1 LNGRYVLKFIGA
13 NRLFIFLV
21 VAIAIMAS
29 IFSPRWW
36 IVDAGSDDLLFARQA
51 LSLLNGDWLG
61 TFQEGAALKLPGF
74 QLFLAISA
82 ALHVPYFV
90 LLILLQSFFAFKF
103 SMLFLRF
110 GYSSKT
116 AHLIFAFLVFSPSLY
131 GFSNARL
138 LRDGFFSV
146 LLLGIVA
153 QGGEIYC
160 LFKELVL
167 NKRKIFRELI
177 IFILISLWLV
187 FTREEGPLAV
197 ILIFLIFILLFLG
210 NRGKSKRVQQKILI
224 IFFLLTV
231 IAISGVNYTI
241 LNLNKNYYGI
251 SSQALLQS
259 GPLVNLVQQWSRV
272 NPVHENSRISV
283 SYEQRRKIYDAI
295 PEIGSFG
302 SKLESSAKYYQDV
315 SCSVAQVC
323 DQVGGGWIS
332 WAIYYTVKSESPI
345 DTNGAV
351 TMQRLNHWTSLIQN
365 YCLEVDMN
373 CSKDFKLPGVGI
385 LQNFP
390 KVVQEIP
397 NQMNYYVQMKSTFTP
412 VGISYGNQAN
422 ADVFRSITS
431 LFGPPH
437 VWPNKKMGFFF
448 IPHLVFLISIILL
461 LLIMASVYN
470 YRIQVQSDSLI
481 NFYIIVILLSVML
494 RAFTTAVL
502 QVTGGDTI
510 STQYLMPGVM
520 LTWYLILLLLIR
532 ATAWFPSCLKEVRSL
547 H

>member
-1 LNGRYVLKFIGA
+1 MKGYFLKLIGG
-13 NRLFIFLV
+13 NRLFILLV
-21 VAIAIMAS
+21 VAIAVLAS
-29 IFSPRWW
+29 MFSPRWW
-36 IVDAGSDDLLFARQA
+36 IVDAGSDDLLYARQA

-103 SMLFLRF
+103 SLLLLRF

-116 AHLIFAFLVFSPSLY
+116 ANLIFAFLVFNPALY

-146 LLLGIVA
+146 LSLGIVA

-160 LFKELVL
+160 LLKELVL
-167 NKRKIFRELI
+167 NKRKLFREII

-187 FTREEGPLAV
+187 FTREEGPLAA
-197 ILIFLIFILLFLG
+197 IIIFLIFFLLFLG

-224 IFFLLTV
+224 TFFLLTV
-231 IAISGVNYTI
+231 IAISGANYTI
-241 LNLNKNYYGI
+241 RDLNKNFYGI
-251 SSQALLQS
+251 SSPALLQS

-283 SYEQRRKIYDAI
+283 SYEQRRRIYDAI

-302 SKLESSAKYYQDV
+302 SKIESGAKFYQDV

-323 DQVGGGWIS
+323 DQVGSGWIS
-332 WAIYYTVKSESPI
+332 WAIYYTVQSESPI

-351 TMQRLNHWTSLIQN
+351 TMQRLNRWTSLIQS
-365 YCLEVDMN
+365 YCLEADLN
-373 CSKDFKLPGVGI
+373 CSRDFRLPGVGT

-397 NQMNYYVQMKSTFTP
+397 KQMTYFVQMKSTFTP
-412 VGISYGNQAN
+412 VGISYGNQSN
-422 ADVFRSITS
+422 ADVFRSVIS
-431 LFGPPH
+431 FFGPPK

-448 IPHLVFLISIILL
+448 LPHLMFLISIILL
-461 LLIMASVYN
+461 LLIVASVYN
-470 YRIQVQSDSLI
+470 DKIQVKFDSLV
-481 NFYIIVILLSVML
+481 NFYIMVILLSVML
-494 RAFTTAVL
+494 RAFTTSIL

-520 LTWYLILLLLIR
+520 LTWDLILLLLIR
-532 ATAWFPSCLKEVRSL
+532 ATAWFRS
-547 H
+547 HFIKK